1 MARITSVY
9 NRREIR
15 PQTCF
20 GFAEFYKR
28 LKLPQPASNG
38 AFRNLIMNGIL
49 SRSRSA
55 AFLFGVC
62 LFAPGAAR
70 ASLNVPPGAAA
81 GLEKLYAGDPDA
93 AIEEFQSIQRE
104 QPEHPLGYLLEAE
117 ARWWKIYCESA
128 EFKYG
133 MTDAW
138 KRNKQR
144 EDAVYLQ
151 LIAKEIKLAEAQL
164 AKSQTAE
171 AHFYAGMGYALRSR
185 ILALFGEHRGSARA
199 GVRAREH
206 LLRAL
211 ALEPDLA
218 DADLGLGLYN
228 YYVDTL
234 SAIAKVLRFF
244 MGIPGGSKKEGIRQ
258 LERAMTQGVLVRED
272 ARFYLAKNLRNYD
285 QQYQRAL
292 EILEPLV
299 RQYPSNPAFLFL
311 QGDLYAKLNRKPQ
324 AAESFRAAAALP
336 LRDPNCRQRIAELA
350 RASLAALGLPATS
363 PAN

>member
-28 LKLPQPASNG
+28 LKLPQPALNG

-117 ARWWKIYCESA
+117 ARW
-128 EFKYG
+128 
-133 MTDAW
+133 
-138 KRNKQR
+138 
-144 EDAVYLQ
+144 
-151 LIAKEIKLAEAQL
+151 
-164 AKSQTAE
+164 
-171 AHFYAGMGYALRSR
+171 
-185 ILALFGEHRGSARA
+185 
-199 GVRAREH
+199 
-206 LLRAL
+206 
-211 ALEPDLA
+211 
-218 DADLGLGLYN
+218 
-228 YYVDTL
+228 
-234 SAIAKVLRFF
+234 
-244 MGIPGGSKKEGIRQ
+244 
-258 LERAMTQGVLVRED
+258 
-272 ARFYLAKNLRNYD
+272 
-285 QQYQRAL
+285 
-292 EILEPLV
+292 
-299 RQYPSNPAFLFL
+299 
-311 QGDLYAKLNRKPQ
+311 
-324 AAESFRAAAALP
+324 
-336 LRDPNCRQRIAELA
+336 
-350 RASLAALGLPATS
+350 
-363 PAN
+363 